1 MAGNVQ
7 EFTDTNFEQEV
18 ISSDHPVLV
27 DFWAPWC
34 GPCRMIAPMVEELAK
49 ENTGSFK
56 IGKINI
62 DDNPNVAQNYGV
74 SAIPT
79 LMIFKNGEVVERFV
93 GVRPKNQLQSAIDQ
107 AKG

>member
-1 MAGNVQ
+1 MP
-7 EFTDTNFEQEV
+7 T
-18 ISSDHPVLV
+18 
-27 DFWAPWC
+27 APAMR
-34 GPCRMIAPMVEELAK
+34 PAR
-49 ENTGSFK
+49 N
-56 IGKINI
+56 